1 MRRFSSV
8 PCDKLCLGSGL
19 VGAPEVYAA
28 DGFVC
33 ALCVCVLSLELVF
46 PGACRLVFAF
56 VFEFM
61 LRLCVFL
68 CACFFSCFLWVN
80 VFLCVFAFVRRFV
93 RVLFRVYVCL

>member
-46 PGACRLVFAF
+46 PGACRLFF
-56 VFEFM
+56 
-61 LRLCVFL
+61 RLHL
-68 CACFFSCFLWVN
+68 SSC
-80 VFLCVFAFVRRFV
+80 
-93 RVLFRVYVCL
+93 YVCAFFCVHVFFLVFCG